1 MDILELF
8 SALENMAAKI
18 VELDEMKVSGSSN
31 VKEILA
37 STNPLVVSLCSVKMV
52 RLLAD
57 YLEVAIDDPI
67 ELIRLGWHK

>member
-1 MDILELF
+1 MDILELC
-8 SALENMAAKI
+8 SALENLTVKI
-18 VELDEMKVSGSSN
+18 ERLDEMKVSGSGT

-37 STNPLVVSLCSVKMV
+37 SMNPAVVSLCSVKMV

-57 YLEVAIDDPI
+57 YLEIAIDDPI